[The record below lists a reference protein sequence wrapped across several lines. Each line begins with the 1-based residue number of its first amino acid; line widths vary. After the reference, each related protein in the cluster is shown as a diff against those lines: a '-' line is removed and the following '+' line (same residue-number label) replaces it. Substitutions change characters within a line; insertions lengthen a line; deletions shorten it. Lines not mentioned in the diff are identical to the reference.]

1 MSLDIAFPCDR
12 RAPARARDAVREL
25 GGQLDPQLAA
35 DVELLVSELVSN
47 SVKYA
52 GDGDVHLS
60 ALSDRPRHVWVEVSD
75 EGEGFVAIARD
86 RSLTEI
92 GGWGLHLVAS
102 VADRWGVLGGST
114 RVWFEIDR

>member
-1 MSLDIAFPCDR
+1 MSLDIEFPCDR

-52 GDGDVHLS
+52 GDGDVRLS
-60 ALSDRPRHVWVEVSD
+60 ALSDRPRHVWVEVAD
-75 EGEGFVAIARD
+75 AGTGFVPVPRD
-86 RSLTEI
+86 RSPSDA
-92 GGWGLHLVAS
+92 GGWGLHLVDS
-102 VADRWGVLGGST
+102 MADRWGVRDASS